1 MHSKSKLIV
10 FFIICGFLFLIGSSV
25 LISQESKPLKKE
37 DKKKAKKV
45 KNNKPKV
52 LHYEV
57 TVTATRKKTD
67 TFNVA
72 KPVSVVN
79 TKKIEEKAPNNV
91 TDLLTEL
98 PGVDVNGVG
107 ANQSRPVIRGFRG
120 QRILLLEDGIRMNNS
135 RRQQDFGEIPSIVDV
150 SSVEKVEVV
159 RGPASVL
166 YGSDA
171 IGGVIN
177 IISKIPENFDNKNKI
192 FGNLGYRYSD
202 MDKQSKEFLTLGGN
216 YKKLSFSFSGNLR
229 KTDSYN
235 APAGTFGLITLDD
248 ETLVSDT
255 GVKDYGF
262 NFNLD
267 YRFSSKSHLVFKY
280 QYYNA
285 EDAGFGF
292 VEPDLYN
299 PGDARVQIQYPEQ
312 KVDKYVLKYENNDLN
327 FVLADH
333 FSLTGYRTNNVRDLF
348 MNIFIPFGI
357 PGMPSAGIDLETTNH
372 TDITTYGFRLE
383 FNKAIS
389 NHIFTYG
396 IDFYNDSSTNADTSF
411 QQMVGFGPPR
421 TLEDNDTPQLPYAS
435 YGSLGV
441 FIQDEISLLS
451 KLSVIFGLRYQSV
464 SAKTK
469 VTPGLDGETLYDSKD
484 STVVGAANILY
495 SINDNLRL
503 VFSVGRGFRSPNL
516 IERFFHGMTPEGSG
530 FQERNPEL
538 KAESSLNFDLG
549 LKYRTR
555 NFYFEGTYFNNLIK
569 DGIRIREQDEEIII
583 GGQSI
588 GLWKNENV
596 DELRMSGV
604 ELMGKYYFDF
614 GVSAMVNFTWMESD
628 NVGNPEQP
636 YSDSYSSK
644 FNFGLR
650 YDDPKKIFWIAY
662 DLRMNGEQKNVDLG
676 IKNPLGDIIPGFT
689 VHNISAGITLF
700 RNSSF
705 PQQLGVIFGNITDTL
720 YSEFSNA
727 SFFRPA
733 PKRHIVLTW
742 STRF

>member
-1 MHSKSKLIV
+1 MYSKKKIDFLIMVLIV
-10 FFIICGFLFLIGSSV
+10 SGMFLFFGNGV
-25 LISQESKPLKKE
+25 LVSDDSKPQNKE
-37 DKKKAKKV
+37 KKKREKNKV
-45 KNNKPKV
+45 KV
-52 LHYEV
+52 LHYEM
-57 TVTATRKKTD
+57 TVTATRTKTD

-72 KPVSVVN
+72 KPVSVVSK
-79 TKKIEEKAPNNV
+79 KKIEEKAPNNV

-135 RRQQDFGEIPSIVDV
+135 RRNQDFGEIPAMVDV
-150 SSVEKVEVV
+150 SSVDRVEVV

-177 IISKIPENFDNKNKI
+177 IITKIPEDYNNKNRI

-216 YKKLSFSFSGNLR
+216 YKKLSFTFSGNLR
-229 KTDSYN
+229 KTESYN

-267 YRFSSKSHLVFKY
+267 YKFSEKSHLVFKY

-285 EDAGFGF
+285 EDAAFGF
-292 VEPDLYN
+292 IEPEAYD
-299 PGDARVQIQYPEQ
+299 PGATRVQIRYPEQ
-312 KVDKYVLKYENNDLN
+312 KVGKYLIKYENKGLD
-327 FVLADH
+327 FALADH
-333 FSLTGYRTNNVRDLF
+333 FSLTGYRTNNKRDLF
-348 MNIFIPFGI
+348 MDIFIPFGR
-357 PGMPSAGIDLETTNH
+357 PTMGISLETTNH

-389 NHIFTYG
+389 KNTFTYG
-396 IDFYNDSSTNADTSF
+396 IDFFNDNSTNTDSSL
-411 QQMVGFGPPR
+411 QQMVGFGPPMI
-421 TLEDNDTPQLPYAS
+421 LEDNDTPQLPYAS
-435 YGSLGV
+435 YGSFGFFV
-441 FIQDEISLLS
+441 QDEISLLS
-451 KLSVIFGLRYQSV
+451 KLSVVLGLRYQSV
-464 SAKTK
+464 TAKTK
-469 VTPGLDGETLYDSKD
+469 ETPGLEDVELFQSTD

-530 FQERNPEL
+530 FQTRNTDL

-555 NFYFEGTYFNNLIK
+555 NFYFESTYFNNRIS
-569 DGIRIREQDEEIII
+569 DGIRTLKIDEMVIKGHGGNPDETI
-583 GGQSI
+583 GIHQ
-588 GLWKNENV
+588 NTNV
-596 DELRMSGV
+596 DKLSMYGV
-604 ELMGKYYFDF
+604 ELMAKYYFDF
-614 GVSAMVNFTWMESD
+614 GVSTMVNFTWMNSD
-628 NVGNPEQP
+628 NIGNPEQP

-644 FNFGLR
+644 LNFGLR
-650 YDDPKKIFWIAY
+650 YDDPKKLFWFAY
-662 DLRMNGEQKNVDLG
+662 DLRINGEQKHVELID
-676 IKNPLGDIIPGFT
+676 NPLGDIIPGFA
-689 VHNISAGITLF
+689 VHNISAGVNLF
-700 RNSSF
+700 KNSRF
-705 PQQLGVIFGNITDTL
+705 PQKLGIIFGNITNTL

-733 PKRHIVLTW
+733 PKKHIVLTW
-742 STRF
+742 SASF